1 MSNISDEYPF
11 LFPLIGNSDLMIRL
25 DSLWKCLSIDQ
36 LFTLAVHVHRY
47 TQFTCWAKR
56 VKILYINIIEYR
68 MVSLSWQIFNIC
80 QSFLSKRWWNVAK
93 MGTTSGQ
100 RYRIYWNSIG
110 MRHWFLNCMAAS
122 TSNMLLPIYFSVLI
136 WPRSSEILTATDE
149 RPWDISHEKS
159 RNEIYLINHELLKQI
174 NCKCKSLVWP
184 FLWWIKPLIW
194 VLAERLNAIFIYDD
208 VRENVIF
215 KSRIL
220 RITRIARQSY
230 DSHCND
236 KCLIILN

>member
-1 MSNISDEYPF
+1 MGLFVLSTAKIDIANWAISVMSIPF
-11 LFPLIGNSDLMIRL
+11 YSQCANVLIENSDLMIRL
-25 DSLWKCLSIDQ
+25 DCLWKCLSIDQ
-36 LFTLAVHVHRY
+36 LFTLAAHVHRY
-47 TQFTCWAKR
+47 TPFTCWAKR

-149 RPWDISHEKS
+149 RPWDISPRKIS
-159 RNEIYLINHELLKQI
+159 KRNL
-174 NCKCKSLVWP
+174 
-184 FLWWIKPLIW
+184 F
-194 VLAERLNAIFIYDD
+194 D
-208 VRENVIF
+208 
-215 KSRIL
+215 
-220 RITRIARQSY
+220 
-230 DSHCND
+230 
-236 KCLIILN
+236 